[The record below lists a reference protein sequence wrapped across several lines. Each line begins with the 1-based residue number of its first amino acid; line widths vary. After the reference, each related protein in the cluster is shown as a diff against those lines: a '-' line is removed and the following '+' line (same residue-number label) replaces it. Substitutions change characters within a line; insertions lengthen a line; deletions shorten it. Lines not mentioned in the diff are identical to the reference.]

1 MVEFRQVTMT
11 YPDADAPVLRD
22 VSFELGEGELILVV
36 GPTGAGKSTLLSAIN
51 GLVPH
56 FTGGRL
62 DGQVIVAGR
71 DTRTHPPRELA
82 DVVGYVG
89 QDPAAGFVTEVVED
103 ELAYAMEWLGLPP
116 TVMRRRVEDVLDLLD
131 LARLRGRRLD
141 ELSGGEQQRVA
152 IGSVLTAGVRV
163 LVLDEP
169 TSALD
174 PPAAE
179 EVLAVLTRLV
189 HDLGLTVVI
198 AEHRLERV
206 IQYAD
211 RILRLPGDGSAVLD
225 EPSAAM
231 AVSPLAPPVVH
242 LARLAGWHPVP
253 LSIREAR
260 RYAARLRATLP
271 PNPSRPTAPSRSL
284 GGEPLVAVR
293 DLVARYGTTTALRHV
308 NLRVERGE
316 VVALMGRNGSG
327 KTTLLTHL
335 AGLRPPARGE
345 VIVDG
350 VRPHRLRPVEA
361 VRHVTLVP
369 AEPSDLFVA
378 DSVAGELRGLPRG
391 RELLRSLA
399 PEIADT
405 AHPRDLSAGGQL
417 LLALAIML
425 SYDAPLLLL
434 DEPTRGLDY
443 AAKERL
449 AAILRARAEAG
460 RAVVLATHDVELA
473 AEVATRTVVLAD
485 GEVVADGPTAEVVTA
500 TPAFA
505 PQVARILHPLRWL
518 TVGEVREAL
527 EAG

>member
-103 ELAYAMEWLGLPP
+103 ELAYAMEWLGVPP
-116 TVMRRRVEDVLDLLD
+116 AVMRRRVEDVLDLLD
-131 LARLRGRRLD
+131 LARLRTRRLD
-141 ELSGGEQQRVA
+141 GLSGGEQQRVA

-271 PNPSRPTAPSRSL
+271 PNPSRPTAPSRSH

-345 VIVDG
+345 VIVDS
-350 VRPHRLRPVEA
+350 VRPYRLRPAEA

-378 DSVAGELRGLPRG
+378 DSVAGELR
-391 RELLRSLA
+391 
-399 PEIADT
+399 
-405 AHPRDLSAGGQL
+405 
-417 LLALAIML
+417 
-425 SYDAPLLLL
+425 
-434 DEPTRGLDY
+434 
-443 AAKERL
+443 
-449 AAILRARAEAG
+449 
-460 RAVVLATHDVELA
+460 
-473 AEVATRTVVLAD
+473 
-485 GEVVADGPTAEVVTA
+485 
-500 TPAFA
+500 
-505 PQVARILHPLRWL
+505 
-518 TVGEVREAL
+518 
-527 EAG
+527 